1 MADQNDKAIAAFL
14 QHKAS
19 IEEAL
24 KRLTDHIEEHAGV
37 SPDDLHWGHVGDLAR
52 MDELLTNI
60 TDFTFGEGECA

>member
-14 QHKAS
+14 AHKAS

-24 KRLTDHIEEHAGV
+24 KRLTDHMEEHAGV

-52 MDELLTNI
+52 MDELLTKI
-60 TDFTFGEGECA
+60 SHLTEED